1 MIYFGTSGFSY
12 NDWVGNFYPAGM
24 PKREWLSYYAREFNT
39 CEVNS
44 TFYALPKP
52 SSLKAMVEKTD
63 KDFLFCI
70 KANQEMTHQR
80 EDNASVFNAFCQM
93 LEPFITAGKL
103 GCILAQ
109 FPYSF
114 GFNRHNWDY
123 LRLFKERLGELPVV
137 IELRNAQWLRS
148 EVFDW
153 FHQHDLGFC
162 CVDEPKLP
170 NLLPPLAEAT
180 SKIGYVRFHGR
191 NSAKW
196 WQHEQAY
203 ERYDYSYTPQE
214 LSEWLPK
221 IQKLDSVTEKT
232 FVFANNHWRGQAIGT
247 IRQLRIMLD

>member
-1 MIYFGTSGFSY
+1 MIYLGTSGFSY

-24 PKREWLSYYAREFNT
+24 PKREWLTYYAREFDT

-44 TFYALPKP
+44 TFYALPKS
-52 SSLKAMVEKTD
+52 SSLKAMAEKTGEG
-63 KDFLFCI
+63 FLFCF

-80 EDNASVFNAFCQM
+80 GDNAPIFEAFCQV
-93 LEPFITAGKL
+93 LEPIITAGKL

-114 GFNRHNWDY
+114 GFDRRNWDY
-123 LRLFKERLGELPVV
+123 LGVVKERLGELPVV
-137 IELRNAQWLRS
+137 IEFRNAHWLRN

-153 FHQHDLGFC
+153 LRHHELGFC
-162 CVDEPKLP
+162 CVDEPPLP
-170 NLLPPLAEAT
+170 NLLPPVAEAT
-180 SKIGYVRFHGR
+180 APIGYVRFHGR

-203 ERYDYSYTPQE
+203 ERYDYSYTPEE

-221 IQKLDSVTEKT
+221 IQKLDSVAEKT
-232 FVFANNHWRGQAIGT
+232 FIFANNHWRGQAVST
-247 IRQLRIMLD
+247 IRQLRLMLD

>member
-1 MIYFGTSGFSY
+1 MVYFGTSGFSY
-12 NDWVGNFYPAGM
+12 SDWVGNFYPVGL
-24 PKREWLSYYAREFNT
+24 PKREWLVYYAREFDT

-52 SSLKAMVEKTD
+52 GILKAMVDKTGVG
-63 KDFLFCI
+63 FLFSI

-80 EDNASVFNAFCQM
+80 EDNEPVFRAFGQV
-93 LEPFITAGKL
+93 LEPVISSGKL

-114 GFNRHNWDY
+114 HFNQRNRDY
-123 LRLFKERLGELPVV
+123 LELFRERLGELPVV
-137 IELRNAQWLRS
+137 IEFRNARWLEA

-153 FHQHDLGFC
+153 LRGHGFGFC
-162 CVDEPKLP
+162 CVDEPRLP

-191 NSAKW
+191 NSQKW
-196 WQHEQAY
+196 WRHERAY
-203 ERYDYSYTPQE
+203 ERYDYSYSPSE

-221 IQKLDSVTEKT
+221 IQKLNSVAEKT
-232 FVFANNHWRGQAIGT
+232 FVFANNHWRGQAVST
-247 IRQLRIMLD
+247 IRQLRVMLD